1 MFDRFSPYW
10 IPYIERS
17 QNIEK
22 AGSLISKS
30 IATTT
35 ANDFFNEELINLS
48 IAGIDIAKHPEIQSV
63 RFVGNDGDVL
73 FSAGNQ
79 IFGIYM
85 FPRSP

>member
-1 MFDRFSPYW
+1 MFDRFSPTW

-22 AGSLISKS
+22 AGSLIARS

-63 RFVGNDGDVL
+63 DSSVTTETFCLVQ
-73 FSAGNQ
+73 GNQ
-79 IFGIYM
+79 IFGTYM